1 MTLGTDDNLK
11 LTMTPPPARLLDLTR
26 SLRRVGRTATGVD
39 RVELAYLSHLLSLDT
54 PLYGLARTA
63 FGYVLLDRAGVEAF
77 HQRVHNKVVWGRADL
92 LSRLPRG
99 RSNAVMRGESD
110 LRRVAL
116 QRCLPGRLEAMLR
129 QNLPQGFAYLNLGHS
144 NLTDRV
150 LSAVKAAGGRISVMV
165 HDVIPLEYPA
175 FQRPGTVAPFRA
187 KLDRVNLFSDLV
199 IYNSQDTQRRSEA
212 QMHRRLPPAI
222 AAHLGVDIPSPD
234 ATALP
239 PGLPPARPYVIY
251 VGTIEPRKN
260 HGFLL
265 DLWQEMGRGAPM
277 LLICGNRGWNNAA
290 VFDRLDHL
298 PPDALVREYNGLS
311 DPALAA
317 LVAGAAG
324 AVFPSH
330 AEGFGLPPAE
340 ALSLGTRVLCNDL
353 PVLRE
358 VLGDKAVYAPLSDPY
373 SWKTTVKEWAANPP
387 DPRSTA
393 TYRAPTWA
401 EHFKTVLKLT

>member
-1 MTLGTDDNLK
+1 MAD
-11 LTMTPPPARLLDLTR
+11 PPARLLDLTR

-39 RVELAYLSHLLSLDT
+39 RVELAYLTHFLNLNI
-54 PLYGLARTA
+54 PFYGLARTGL
-63 FGYVLLDRAGVEAF
+63 GYVLLDRAGLAAF
-77 HQRVHNKVVWGRADL
+77 LDRLDGGADWGRAGF

-99 RSNAVMRGESD
+99 RHASLMRAESD
-110 LRRVAL
+110 LRRLAVARCMPRGL
-116 QRCLPGRLEAMLR
+116 ARLMRQRLPE
-129 QNLPQGFAYLNLGHS
+129 GFAYLNVGHS

-150 LSAVKAAGGRISVMV
+150 LSAVKNSGGRVSVLV

-187 KLDRVNLFSDLV
+187 KLARVSRFADLV
-199 IYNSQDTQRRSEA
+199 IYNSRDTQQRCEA
-212 QMHRRLPPAI
+212 QMRSRVPLGVV
-222 AAHLGVDIPSPD
+222 AHLGVAMPVAD
-234 ATALP
+234 ARALP
-239 PGLPPARPYVIY
+239 PNLPPKRPYFVA

-260 HGFLL
+260 HAFLL
-265 DLWQEMGRGAPM
+265 DLWQDMGRDAPV
-277 LLICGNRGWNNAA
+277 LLICGSRGWNNAA

-298 PPDALVREYNGLS
+298 PPDAPVREVAGLS

-324 AVFPSH
+324 MVFPSH
-330 AEGFGLPPAE
+330 AEGFGLPPVE

-373 SWKTTVKEWAANPP
+373 SWRRILEEWAVNPP
-387 DPRSTA
+387 DPHAMA
-393 TYRAPTWA
+393 TFQAPTWA
-401 EHFKTVLKLT
+401 QHFKTVLKLT